1 MEIQFGSYTE
11 SKPFAPEFIQES
23 GTEEDKLWLAALNRN
38 MMHGFQFNRQ
48 VPVCQ
53 YVVDFLCHKLH
64 LIIEIDGTFHTL
76 KSKSV
81 HKKLDDLE
89 MLGYLVLIFSET
101 DVAYHL
107 DTVIDTISHT
117 MELQV
122 KRMVL
127 N

>member
-1 MEIQFGSYTE
+1 METQFGSYTE
-11 SKPFAPEFIQES
+11 SKPFAPEFIQEA

-38 MMHGFQFNRQ
+38 MMQGYQFNRQ
-48 VPVCQ
+48 VSVCQ
-53 YVVDFLCHKLH
+53 YVVDFLCHKLN
-64 LIIEIDGTFHTL
+64 LIIEIDSTFHTL

-101 DVAYHL
+101 EVAHQL
-107 DTVIDTISHT
+107 DKVIKIIGDTVNSRAKG
-117 MELQV
+117 V
-122 KRMVL
+122 VA